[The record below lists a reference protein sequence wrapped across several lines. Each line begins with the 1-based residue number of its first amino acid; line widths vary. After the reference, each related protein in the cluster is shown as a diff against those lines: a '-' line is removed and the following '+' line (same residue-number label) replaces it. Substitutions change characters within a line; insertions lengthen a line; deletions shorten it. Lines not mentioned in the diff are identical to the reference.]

1 MKTKTTAFIKD
12 VNEEM
17 QAFSVDL
24 KAYAV
29 PEIERIQALLDQGEG
44 DTVDGEQ
51 LSDEM
56 VTLLE
61 IEVLNQHLDQS
72 KDNVESKIIDMENTI
87 TKAIGNDQNSID
99 TRIVED

>member
-1 MKTKTTAFIKD
+1 M
-12 VNEEM
+12 
-17 QAFSVDL
+17 DL

-61 IEVLNQHLDQS
+61 IEVLN
-72 KDNVESKIIDMENTI
+72 
-87 TKAIGNDQNSID
+87 
-99 TRIVED
+99 

>member
-1 MKTKTTAFIKD
+1 
-12 VNEEM
+12 M